1 MSELLQLTVTGMTCG
16 GCENAVKF
24 SLKQIKGVEE
34 VTASFKQNVVDVT
47 FDEKRVTPE
56 VIRTT
61 IEGLGYEVAP

>member
-1 MSELLQLTVTGMTCG
+1 MTCG

-24 SLKQIKGVEE
+24 SLQQIKGVEQ
-34 VTASFKQNVVDVT
+34 VAASFKKNVVDVT

-61 IEGLGYEVAP
+61 IEELGYEVAT

>member
-1 MSELLQLTVTGMTCG
+1 MTCG

-24 SLKQIKGVEE
+24 SLKQIRGVEE
-34 VTASFKQNVVDVT
+34 VAASFRQNVVDVT

-61 IEGLGYEVAP
+61 IEGLGYAVAP

>member
-1 MSELLQLTVTGMTCG
+1 MTCG
-16 GCENAVKF
+16 GCENAVTF

-34 VTASFKQNVVDVT
+34 VAASFRQNVVDVT
-47 FDEKRVTPE
+47 FDETRVSPD

>member
-1 MSELLQLTVTGMTCG
+1 MTCG

-24 SLKQIKGVEE
+24 SLQQIKGVEE
-34 VTASFKQNVVDVT
+34 VAASFRQNVVDVT
-47 FDEKRVTPE
+47 FDETRVTPD

>member
-1 MSELLQLTVTGMTCG
+1 MTCG

-24 SLKQIKGVEE
+24 SLKQIKGVEN
-34 VTASFKQNVVDVT
+34 VAASFKGNVVDVT
-47 FDEKRVTPE
+47 FDEKRVTPD